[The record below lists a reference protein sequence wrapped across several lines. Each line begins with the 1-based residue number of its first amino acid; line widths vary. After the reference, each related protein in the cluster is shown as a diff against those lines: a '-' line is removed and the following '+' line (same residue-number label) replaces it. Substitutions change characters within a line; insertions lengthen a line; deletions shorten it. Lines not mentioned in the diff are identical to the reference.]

1 MMSLSAPQKAKFD
14 QILDEA
20 VERKSTPALF
30 FGVTN
35 VDEVIYMHQAGAK
48 LVNDPSSGAIDE
60 DTVFWLCSQ
69 TKLITTIAAL
79 KLIEQGKIELDTYVE
94 KVLPE
99 LANPVIVTGYD
110 DMGKPL
116 TTPAKSKITFGQLL
130 NHSSGL
136 DYVPA
141 DRTGPANHVP
151 LAYSHRYKPG
161 EDVSTFFK
169 IIQGSLPGPPLKF
182 EPGTDFTYGFG
193 CDCTGFII
201 ERLSGKSLEQYFQE
215 YIFTPLGIK
224 FASFYLTPP
233 LKERLLPL
241 SYRNRN
247 GTIER
252 WKGPSVIDYDP
263 ENVRV
268 HLGGTGLYCSQKDY
282 LAILRHLLQIKSGRA
297 ASPILTLAFVDM
309 MFEPTLAPGGAATI
323 NTTDRIFIKNLIEN
337 VGIPAGAAQFSRGL
351 LLTTADVPGK
361 RKKHSGAWCGYAC
374 TAYFIDPTTGVAA
387 VFGTQLAPTGDAK
400 YEELYALLEKELY
413 SGLVSQ
419 SSFL

>member
-1 MMSLSAPQKAKFD
+1 MVSLSAAQKARFD

-20 VERKSTPALF
+20 VESKSTPALF

-35 VDEVIYMHQAGAK
+35 VDEAIYMHQAGTK
-48 LVNDPSSGAIDE
+48 LVDDPSSGAIDE
-60 DTVFWLCSQ
+60 DTVFSLFSQ

-79 KLIEQGKIELDTYVE
+79 KLIEQGKIELDTYIEEVF
-94 KVLPE
+94 PAF
-99 LANPVIVTGYD
+99 ANPVIVTGYD
-110 DMGKPL
+110 AAGKPL
-116 TTPAKSKITFGQLL
+116 TTPAKAKITFGQLL

-136 DYVPA
+136 NYVPVEV
-141 DRTGPANHVP
+141 DPTGPINYFP
-151 LAYSHRYKPG
+151 RAYAHSYKPG

-169 IIQGSLPGPPLKF
+169 ILQGSLPGLPLKF
-182 EPGTDFTYGFG
+182 EPGTDFTYGYSS
-193 CDCTGFII
+193 DCAGFII

-215 YIFTPLGIK
+215 YIFVPLGITS
-224 FASFYLTPP
+224 ASFYLTPP
-233 LKERLLPL
+233 LRERLLPL
-241 SYRNRN
+241 TYRNKN
-247 GTIER
+247 GTLER
-252 WKGPSVIDYDP
+252 WEGPPVIDNDP

-268 HLGGTGLYCSQKDY
+268 HLGGSCLYSSQKDY

-297 ASPILTLAFVDM
+297 ANPILTLASVNT
-309 MFEPTLAPGGAATI
+309 MFEPTLPPAGAATV
-323 NTTDRIFIKNLIEN
+323 NTTDTVFIKNLIEN

-361 RKKHSGAWCGYAC
+361 RKKNSGAWCGYAC

-419 SSFL
+419 S